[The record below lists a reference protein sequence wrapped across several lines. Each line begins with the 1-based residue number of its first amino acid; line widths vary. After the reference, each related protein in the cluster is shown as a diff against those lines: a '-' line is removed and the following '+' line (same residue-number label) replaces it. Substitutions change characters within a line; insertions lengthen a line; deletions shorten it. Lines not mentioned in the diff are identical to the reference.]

1 MGQRSHLGL
10 TIKLRLGGS
19 LVLGALFLAS
29 GLAVQA
35 SPADAQGQEMIDR
48 YVTAKATQQSV
59 LRGAQMEVAID
70 AKLPRLAKQGTLR
83 ALRRMSKLGIIT
95 YKALGFSGD
104 STIKN
109 EVITR
114 YLAAETESPGTA
126 ITPAN
131 YKFKYRGQTDSGGL
145 RVQIFQVAPRKKL
158 VGMFRG
164 ELWLDTATA
173 MPVREAGRLVKT
185 PSVFLKK
192 VDFIQEYEIRDGV
205 AIPKRFQSTADV
217 RVFGRAELNVD
228 FSNFTRQ
235 EIAEDDQANAF
246 QR

>member
-1 MGQRSHLGL
+1 MGQRSHGSL
-10 TIKLRLGGS
+10 TIQLCLGGF
-19 LVLGALFLAS
+19 LVLGAI
-29 GLAVQA
+29 A
-35 SPADAQGQEMIDR
+35 SPADVAGQEIIDR
-48 YVTAKATQQSV
+48 YVTAKETQQSV
-59 LRGAQMEVAID
+59 LRGAQMEVDID

-83 ALRRMSKLGIIT
+83 ALRRMSKFGKIT

-114 YLAAETESPGTA
+114 YLSAESESSGTA
-126 ITPAN
+126 ISPAN
-131 YKFKYRGQTDSGGL
+131 YKFKYKGQIESNGL
-145 RVQIFQVAPRKKL
+145 LVKVFQVTPRKKV

-164 ELWLDTATA
+164 ELWLDAATA

-192 VDFIQEYEIRDGV
+192 VDFVQEYEIRDGV

-217 RVFGRAELNVD
+217 RVFGRAELNVN

-235 EIAEDDQANAF
+235 EIADDESANASN
-246 QR
+246 R